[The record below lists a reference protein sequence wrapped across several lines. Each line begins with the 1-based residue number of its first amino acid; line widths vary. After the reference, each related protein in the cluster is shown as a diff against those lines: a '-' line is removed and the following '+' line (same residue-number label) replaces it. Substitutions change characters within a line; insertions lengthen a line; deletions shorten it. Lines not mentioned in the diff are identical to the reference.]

1 MPSISVGDLVILKE
15 DKTLRNKWPLG
26 KVIDVMPSDDSVTS
40 VVKVR
45 IEHEEH
51 VRPQ

>member
-1 MPSISVGDLVILKE
+1 MPSISVGDLVILKK

-26 KVIDVMPSDDSVTS
+26 KVIDEMPSDDSVTS

-45 IEHEEH
+45 MEHEEH

>member
-1 MPSISVGDLVILKE
+1 MPSISVGDLVILKK

-45 IEHEEH
+45 SENEGH